1 MKIEQISFHCPVS
14 ILSVLEEMNFLQ
26 VERERNKGQSI
37 IQG

>member
-26 VERERNKGQSI
+26 VERNKGQSI
-37 IQG
+37 FQG